1 MNELDTA
8 LRALRDALDELTR
21 QDPVT
26 AMRGAARAETLAR
39 EAAQRAVAA
48 ACLNANA
55 SWADVGAAFGVSR
68 QAAHQ
73 RFARQVRA
81 ARP

>member
-1 MNELDTA
+1 MDELDEA
-8 LRALRDALDELTR
+8 LRAMHDLLDRMIRD
-21 QDPVT
+21 DPVA
-26 AMRGAARAETLAR
+26 AMRSAAQAETLAR
-39 EAAQRAVAA
+39 DAAQRAVAA
-48 ACLNANA
+48 ACLTAQA

-81 ARP
+81 ARR